1 MAVNGYSSGIS
12 DNGQNDEP
20 WKRKP
25 FGVAKL
31 GKANC
36 HSFMALVRLIFGCS
50 EKAVPPGKIEAVVAV
65 RFADNHGMMYRCI
78 SGVTTKSLSTRST
91 AMEIWILLWLN
102 MAVALRVTSKMDSAI
117 PDVVAY
123 ASCDS

>member
-25 FGVAKL
+25 FGVTKL

-50 EKAVPPGKIEAVVAV
+50 EKAVPPRKIEA
-65 RFADNHGMMYRCI
+65 
-78 SGVTTKSLSTRST
+78 
-91 AMEIWILLWLN
+91 
-102 MAVALRVTSKMDSAI
+102 
-117 PDVVAY
+117 
-123 ASCDS
+123 